1 MSNYRTAFKGV
12 FDRYGKKT
20 IKEARSN
27 LTRKDKNVSRGLYE
41 SLDYEVKFN
50 PRSIEF
56 RFTGNEY
63 GAFQD
68 QGVKGWKSSRKAPNS
83 PFQFKSK
90 MIPVEPITQW
100 VRARRFQFQKKNG
113 QFMSYESTAFLIA
126 RSVAAKGIEASE
138 FLTRPATRNE
148 NILEDGLLLG
158 LENLTDQIVSSA
170 VRLDLN

>member
-63 GAFQD
+63 GAFKTRESRD
-68 QGVKGWKSSRKAPNS
+68 GSLHAKHPTHHFNSS
-83 PFQFKSK
+83 
-90 MIPVEPITQW
+90 
-100 VRARRFQFQKKNG
+100 QK
-113 QFMSYESTAFLIA
+113 
-126 RSVAAKGIEASE
+126 
-138 FLTRPATRNE
+138 
-148 NILEDGLLLG
+148 
-158 LENLTDQIVSSA
+158 
-170 VRLDLN
+170 